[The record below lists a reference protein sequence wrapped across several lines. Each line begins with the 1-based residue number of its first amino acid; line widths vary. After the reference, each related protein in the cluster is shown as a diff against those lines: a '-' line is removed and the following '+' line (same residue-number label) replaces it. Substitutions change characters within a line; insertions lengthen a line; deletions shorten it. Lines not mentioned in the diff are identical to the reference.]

1 MKRGNQNSEIGHI
14 AIVIIHFM
22 WKKRNY
28 DLSFYFVNLLF
39 RPIMK
44 ENVWV
49 FQDRQKISITRTGIK
64 NGLYKVQLENV
75 KNQVQ
80 INRGIQNL
88 NSLFGHVA
96 KLSVS
101 PPKICAKYRK
111 HWMSEFS
118 TVWADQAGFGS
129 TENFVNFC

>member
-1 MKRGNQNSEIGHI
+1 
-14 AIVIIHFM
+14 
-22 WKKRNY
+22 
-28 DLSFYFVNLLF
+28 
-39 RPIMK
+39 MK

-88 NSLFGHVA
+88 NALFGHVA

-101 PPKICAKYRK
+101 PPKICTKYRK
-111 HWMSEFS
+111 H
-118 TVWADQAGFGS
+118 
-129 TENFVNFC
+129 